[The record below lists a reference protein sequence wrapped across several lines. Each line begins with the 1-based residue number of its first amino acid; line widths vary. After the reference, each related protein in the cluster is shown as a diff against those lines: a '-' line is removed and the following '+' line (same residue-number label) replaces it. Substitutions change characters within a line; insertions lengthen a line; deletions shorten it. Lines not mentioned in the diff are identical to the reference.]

1 MKMRSYWRAGW
12 PYRKTGSLDIDTRVN
27 AEAEIG
33 VTRLQAK
40 DRQRRPAKQRRESA
54 KGPGASSPSRTS
66 AGSGPADTPS
76 LDPWP
81 PGPEDGNLLRGSRP
95 AGRAEHRVLRTV
107 SRRHVSQCVPLVLRL
122 VLRVR
127 GAVAFGCLPSAG
139 LMGSNPEFWFLLISA
154 ETDCLHVWHV
164 PLLREKTPA
173 HSPLSVLNTKLSL
186 GRASFI
192 INEVPLLYPFA
203 VVNNLSQY

>member
-1 MKMRSYWRAGW
+1 MIRYAFGSTILKTAVLPQTDLVNENESYWRAGW

-40 DRQRRPAKQRRESA
+40 DRQRRPAKQRREPA
-54 KGPGASSPSRTS
+54 KGPGASSPSRIS

-95 AGRAEHRVLRTV
+95 VPGPSSLQAEQSTA
-107 SRRHVSQCVPLVLRL
+107 S
-122 VLRVR
+122 
-127 GAVAFGCLPSAG
+127 SA
-139 LMGSNPEFWFLLISA
+139 P
-154 ETDCLHVWHV
+154 
-164 PLLREKTPA
+164 
-173 HSPLSVLNTKLSL
+173 
-186 GRASFI
+186 
-192 INEVPLLYPFA
+192 
-203 VVNNLSQY
+203 